1 MRMPFIDLKTQY
13 LYWQQDIRARID
25 KVLEHGQYVM
35 GPEVQELEQSLSE
48 RVGVGHAVACSSGTD
63 ALLMALMALGIG
75 PGDAVFTTP
84 FTFTATAEVIQLAGA
99 TPVFVDI
106 DPVTYNLDPE
116 ALDAAVRALALGN
129 GTHPLP
135 KPALQQAGLTPRAV
149 IAVNL
154 FGQPADY
161 DRIQQVADAH
171 GLEVVEDAAQSFG
184 AQYKGR
190 PSCGLG
196 RIACTSFFPAKPLGC
211 YGDGGAVF
219 TDEDDLADILRS
231 IRNHGSGRD
240 KYDTVRLGLNG
251 RLDTI
256 QAAILLVKLMGF
268 AAEMSNRRHLAGLYG
283 RLLAESCPALVVPAV
298 AEGSQSAW
306 AQYSVQAGN
315 REAIRTR
322 LQEAG
327 IPTAIYYARPLHLQ
341 PVMAPLGYVPGDMP
355 VSERVAERIFSLPM
369 HPYLSDVQV
378 GEIVQ
383 EVARAASPGT

>member
-1 MRMPFIDLKTQY
+1 MRMPFIDLKTPY
-13 LYWQQDIRARID
+13 LYWQQDIRACID

-35 GPEVQELEQSLSE
+35 GPEVEELEQSLSE
-48 RVGVGHAVACSSGTD
+48 RVGVGHAIACSSGTD

-84 FTFTATAEVIQLAGA
+84 FSFTATAEVIQLAGA

-106 DPVTYNLDPE
+106 DPSTYNLDPE
-116 ALDAAVRALALGN
+116 ALDTAVRALAFGN
-129 GTHPLP
+129 GSHPLP
-135 KPALQQAGLTPRAV
+135 GPALEQAGLTPRAV
-149 IAVNL
+149 IAVNI

-161 DRIQQVADAH
+161 DRIQQVADTH
-171 GLEVVEDAAQSFG
+171 GLAVVEDAAQSFG

-268 AAEMSNRRHLAGLYG
+268 PAEMSNRQHLAGLYS
-283 RLLAESCPALVVPAV
+283 RLLAESCPELVVPAV
-298 AEGSQSAW
+298 AEGSLSAW
-306 AQYSVQAGN
+306 AQYSVQAEN
-315 REAIRTR
+315 REAIRKG
-322 LQEAG
+322 LQDAG

-341 PVMAPLGYVPGDMP
+341 PVMAPLGYRPG
-355 VSERVAERIFSLPM
+355 VR
-369 HPYLSDVQV
+369 
-378 GEIVQ
+378 
-383 EVARAASPGT
+383 EVARAASLST

>member
-1 MRMPFIDLKTQY
+1 MRMPFIDLKTPY
-13 LYWQQDIRARID
+13 LYWQQDIRACID

-35 GPEVQELEQSLSE
+35 GPEVEELEQSLSE
-48 RVGVGHAVACSSGTD
+48 RVGVGHAIACSSGTD

-84 FTFTATAEVIQLAGA
+84 FSFTATAEVIQLAGA

-116 ALDAAVRALALGN
+116 ALDTAVRALAFGN
-129 GTHPLP
+129 GSHPLP
-135 KPALQQAGLTPRAV
+135 GPALEQAGLTPRAV
-149 IAVNL
+149 IAVNI

-161 DRIQQVADAH
+161 DRIQQVADTH
-171 GLEVVEDAAQSFG
+171 GLAVVEDAAQSFG

-268 AAEMSNRRHLAGLYG
+268 PAEMSNRQHLAGLYS
-283 RLLAESCPALVVPAV
+283 RLLAESCPELVVPAV
-298 AEGSQSAW
+298 AEGSLSAW
-306 AQYSVQAGN
+306 AQYSVQAEN
-315 REAIRTR
+315 REAIRKG
-322 LQEAG
+322 LQDAG

-341 PVMAPLGYVPGDMP
+341 PVMAPLGYRPGDMP

-378 GEIVQ
+378 GEIVR
-383 EVARAASPGT
+383 EVARAASLST